1 MTDGEFA
8 TVLALPYEQHGIE
21 FKGAR
26 PRSDKVFFAKVAR
39 AALGM
44 SNRRDGGVVVIGV
57 DDEGGHLDPVGLIP
71 EVLQTWTYDAVA
83 EGISAYADPNVVFDL
98 EVRRNDA
105 RDYVVLLV
113 HEFEDIPVICR
124 QSYPEILRGGAL
136 YVRTRRKPE
145 TSEVPSQTEMREL
158 LELATE
164 RRLRA
169 FLSTMSRVGFTL
181 PPAPRDADETLFDK
195 QLQDF

>member
-1 MTDGEFA
+1 MTDEEFA
-8 TVLALPYEQHGIE
+8 TLLALPYEQHGIE
-21 FKGAR
+21 FKGSR

-44 SNRRDGGVVVIGV
+44 SNRRDGGIVVIGV
-57 DDEGGHLDPVGLIP
+57 EDDSGHLDPVGLIP

-83 EGISAYADPNVVFDL
+83 EGISAYADPNVVFEL
-98 EVRRNDA
+98 QVRRNAA
-105 RDYVVLLV
+105 REYVVLLV
-113 HEFEDIPVICR
+113 QEFEDIPVLCR
-124 QSYPEILRGGAL
+124 QNYPGVLRGGAL

-164 RRLRA
+164 KRLRA

-181 PPAPRDADETLFDK
+181 PPAPTQADEGLFEK